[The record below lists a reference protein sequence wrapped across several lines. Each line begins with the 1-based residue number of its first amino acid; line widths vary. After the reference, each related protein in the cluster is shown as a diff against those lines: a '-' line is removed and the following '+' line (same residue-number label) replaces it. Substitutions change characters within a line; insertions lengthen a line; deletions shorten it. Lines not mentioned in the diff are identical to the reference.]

1 MGKRQADRYASSLTN
16 LVIVFTLV
24 LSAAAFIFAP
34 QLVSIFAPQFEG
46 LQAALTVQM
55 VRALMCIV
63 VMTALINVFSG
74 LLNAQQRFIPAQ
86 LIGFPLSIA
95 MIAFAVFASKRFGVQ
110 AMVYGLVVGTVG
122 QLLLMML
129 SLKGVFKYAP
139 IMNIRSKAIRKT
151 FAMTIPAFLGT
162 SLDLINQAVDKALAS
177 GLVEGSI
184 SAISYAT
191 QLTTLVNALIA
202 APIALTIFTSLSKY
216 EATGDRPAVKGLLH
230 KAVSTLLVMLIPI
243 MIYSLTFPREIVSIV
258 YGRGSYG
265 QQAVQLTST
274 AFLFYALA
282 LPAWGV
288 RLSVTRCFLAQQ
300 DARTPVIIT
309 FISVALNI
317 ALNLWLVKRMAVAGL
332 ALATSISIY
341 VSCIL
346 LLVLLRR
353 KIGALG
359 ILGWVKDVARI
370 GLASICILLS
380 AVGSKSVLS
389 GMPPIILVGVAA
401 IVGLLLYVVV
411 LWLLKQQEVREAA
424 DKVMS
429 YLRRRNK

>member
-1 MGKRQADRYASSLTN
+1 MQAYMRIGECSDYEGVVPVQTEKTDNLAGKALGIILVTGVSKVIGFLRSAVLAAYFGTTWQTDAFYMAQNVVALLSSALSSGFTASVVPIFTEETIHGGKRQADRYASSLTN

-216 EATGDRPAVKGLLH
+216 EATGD
-230 KAVSTLLVMLIPI
+230 
-243 MIYSLTFPREIVSIV
+243 
-258 YGRGSYG
+258 
-265 QQAVQLTST
+265 
-274 AFLFYALA
+274 
-282 LPAWGV
+282 
-288 RLSVTRCFLAQQ
+288 
-300 DARTPVIIT
+300 
-309 FISVALNI
+309 
-317 ALNLWLVKRMAVAGL
+317 
-332 ALATSISIY
+332 
-341 VSCIL
+341 
-346 LLVLLRR
+346 
-353 KIGALG
+353 
-359 ILGWVKDVARI
+359 
-370 GLASICILLS
+370 
-380 AVGSKSVLS
+380 
-389 GMPPIILVGVAA
+389 
-401 IVGLLLYVVV
+401 
-411 LWLLKQQEVREAA
+411 
-424 DKVMS
+424 
-429 YLRRRNK
+429 